1 MNIYG
6 RCISLRINAAG
17 DITHC
22 RFCDGDDLVHGGHEF
37 AGEDHFGQRFQNV
50 IELLA
55 GGFFVLFYTWPLKYI
70 GLGEPAVLL
79 VWGPLMTGGAYFVAC
94 GEWSWAVAGIGTVY
108 GLGPTTVLFGKH
120 IDKLEADRVKGIRT
134 LPVLL
139 GEQRA
144 RLWVAGMIIVQ
155 LLLIGAL
162 VLLNQAPW
170 LLLLCFLNI
179 PAARRAID
187 AFGAPKPTQRPADY
201 PAEVWPLWFAHQ
213 AFVLN
218 KRFSGLFLLALSLA
232 VVFRIA

>member
-1 MNIYG
+1 M
-6 RCISLRINAAG
+6 
-17 DITHC
+17 
-22 RFCDGDDLVHGGHEF
+22 
-37 AGEDHFGQRFQNV
+37 
-50 IELLA
+50 
-55 GGFFVLFYTWPLKYI
+55 
-70 GLGEPAVLL
+70 
-79 VWGPLMTGGAYFVAC
+79 
-94 GEWSWAVAGIGTVY
+94 AGIGTGY